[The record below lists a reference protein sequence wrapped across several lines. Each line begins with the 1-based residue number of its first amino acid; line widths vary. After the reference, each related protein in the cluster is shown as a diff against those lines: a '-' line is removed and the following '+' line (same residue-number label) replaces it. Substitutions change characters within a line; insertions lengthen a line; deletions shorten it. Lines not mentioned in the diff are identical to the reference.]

1 MIERR
6 NSPSALSDE
15 AEDEGLFG
23 KGVVEVSVEV
33 TPHRRRA
40 SRGDLVLLGRI
51 GRHDVEVIFPGRR
64 ARAARSL
71 LDYFAARARVD
82 HLPAA
87 EIRCALR
94 VAGSWRISLAQPDV
108 GLPERR
114 YQLLVARWEV
124 METGEIQGAV
134 PRGVSRL
141 V

>member
-6 NSPSALSDE
+6 ISPSVLTDE

-33 TPHRRRA
+33 TPHQRRA
-40 SRGDLVLLGRI
+40 LCGDLVLLGQI
-51 GRHDVEVIFPGRR
+51 GRNEVDVIFPGRR

-71 LDYFAARARVD
+71 LAYFAERERKEQV
-82 HLPAA
+82 PTA
-87 EIRCALR
+87 EIRCPLR
-94 VAGSWRISLAQPDV
+94 VEGSWRIRLVQTDV

-114 YQLLVARWEV
+114 YQLFVARWEV
-124 METGEIQGAV
+124 VETGEIQGAV

>member
-1 MIERR
+1 MYERR
-6 NSPSALSDE
+6 RSLTALSDE

-40 SRGDLVLLGRI
+40 SRGDLVLLGQI
-51 GRHDVEVIFPGRR
+51 GRHEVDVIFPGRR

-71 LDYFAARARVD
+71 LAYFAARERKEQI
-82 HLPAA
+82 PSGQ
-87 EIRCALR
+87 ISCPLR
-94 VAGSWRISLAQPDV
+94 VEGAWRIRLVQSDA

-114 YQLLVARWEV
+114 YQLLVARWELV
-124 METGEIQGAV
+124 ETGEIQGAV

>member
-1 MIERR
+1 MTERR
-6 NSPSALSDE
+6 SSLSILTDE

-40 SRGDLVLLGRI
+40 SRGDLVLLGQI
-51 GRHDVEVIFPGRR
+51 GRHQVDVIFPGRR

-71 LDYFAARARVD
+71 LTYFAARERKEQVSSAQ
-82 HLPAA
+82 
-87 EIRCALR
+87 IRCPLR
-94 VAGSWRISLAQPDV
+94 VEGVWRISLVQTDV

-124 METGEIQGAV
+124 VETGEIQGAV